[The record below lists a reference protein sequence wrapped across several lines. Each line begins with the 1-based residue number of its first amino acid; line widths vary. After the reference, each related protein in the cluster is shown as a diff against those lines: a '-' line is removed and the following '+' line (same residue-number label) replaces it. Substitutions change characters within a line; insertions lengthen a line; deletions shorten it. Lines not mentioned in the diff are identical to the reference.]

1 MESFVLVATTA
12 VTVDSTIAGIP
23 LYGGGSDS
31 AAGAGLPEPPAQSG
45 WDLTALSQNRT
56 ARSMIR

>member
-1 MESFVLVATTA
+1 MSFVLVATTA
-12 VTVDSTIAGIP
+12 VTVDSTIAGIYSS
-23 LYGGGSDS
+23 YGGGSDS

-56 ARSMIR
+56 ARSTIR